1 MLHFLN
7 VMTKCTLTYM
17 NLNCISPN
25 NCIGMD
31 SQVRVY
37 FVYRIVQLMTNLL
50 TATSVIVAGM
60 IFQLLDTYGVS
71 FVLCTIIGI
80 LMTYLVDAA
89 SI

>member
-1 MLHFLN
+1 MHFLN
-7 VMTKCTLTYM
+7 GMTKCTLTYM
-17 NLNCISPN
+17 NLIGICTN

>member
-1 MLHFLN
+1 
-7 VMTKCTLTYM
+7 M

-50 TATSVIVAGM
+50 MASSVIVAGM
-60 IFQLLDTYGVS
+60 TFQLLDTYGVS

-80 LMTYLVDAA
+80 LMTYLVEA
-89 SI
+89 SS

>member
-7 VMTKCTLTYM
+7 GMTKCTLTYM

-50 TATSVIVAGM
+50 MASSVIVAGM
-60 IFQLLDTYGVS
+60 TFQLLDTYGVS
-71 FVLCTIIGI
+71 VVLCTIIGI
-80 LMTYLVDAA
+80 LRTNLV
-89 SI
+89 